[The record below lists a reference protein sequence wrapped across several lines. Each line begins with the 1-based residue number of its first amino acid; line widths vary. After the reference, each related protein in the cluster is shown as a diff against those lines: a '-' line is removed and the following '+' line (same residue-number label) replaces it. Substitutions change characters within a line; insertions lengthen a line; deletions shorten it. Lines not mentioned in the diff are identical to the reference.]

1 VTIIGM
7 VSTSLK
13 VIVAALLVK
22 LVVSAVLISVYFCI
36 MKWLGVL

>member
-1 VTIIGM
+1 MTIAGM

-13 VIVAALLVK
+13 IIVSFLLVK
-22 LVVSAVLISVYFCI
+22 LVISAVLISVYFCI